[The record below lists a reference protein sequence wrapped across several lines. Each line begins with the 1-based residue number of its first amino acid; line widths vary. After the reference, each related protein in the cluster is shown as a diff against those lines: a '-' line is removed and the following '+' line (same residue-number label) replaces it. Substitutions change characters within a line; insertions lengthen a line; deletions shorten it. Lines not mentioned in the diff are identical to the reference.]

1 MINQMFPKVRLY
13 SLGGT
18 ISSAKSEVGKTG
30 VSPSLDGQD
39 LIKSIPGIRDVA
51 EVDPCSFS
59 RVASGDLDYNLL
71 FGLASQIQA
80 DLEGD
85 FDGVVVTQGTDTTEE
100 TVFVLDLLVD
110 SVKPVVVTGAMRNP
124 TLAGPDGPANVL
136 SSVVV
141 ASSPKCQALG
151 SVVVFN
157 DEIHAARFVRKT
169 HTTNP
174 STFKSPGFGPIGY
187 VVENKVRIGLLPAGS
202 VKFELPN
209 KDLAVPKV
217 ALVKFTLGD
226 DDGILSLIERSEK
239 YEGLVIEGFG
249 GGHVPSHAVD
259 TIERLAE
266 KMPVILSSRT
276 GAGEVLSK
284 TYSFPGS
291 ESDLLNRGLISSGG
305 LSSLKAKIVLTI
317 CLSLGLEKKE
327 IAYKFLSF
335 D

>member
-1 MINQMFPKVRLY
+1 MVNQKLPKVRLY

-18 ISSAKSEVGKTG
+18 ISSAKSEAGKTG

-39 LIKSIPGIRDVA
+39 LIKSIPGIREVA
-51 EVDPCSFS
+51 DVDPCSFS
-59 RVASGDLDYNLL
+59 KVASGDLNYELL
-71 FGLASQIQA
+71 FDLASQIQA
-80 DLEGD
+80 DLDGD

-136 SSVVV
+136 ASVVV

-169 HTTNP
+169 HTSNP
-174 STFKSPGFGPIGY
+174 ATFKSPGFGPIGY
-187 VVENKVRIGLLPAGS
+187 VVENKVRVGLRPTAS
-202 VKFELPN
+202 VKLGPSDKN
-209 KDLAVPKV
+209 VTVPKV

-239 YEGLVIEGFG
+239 YKGLVIEGFG
-249 GGHVPSHAVD
+249 GGHVPSKVVD
-259 TIERLAE
+259 TVERLAQI
-266 KMPVILSSRT
+266 MPVILTSRT

-291 ESDLLNRGLISSGG
+291 ESDLLGRGLISSGG
-305 LSSLKAKIVLTI
+305 MNSLKAKIILTI
-317 CLSLGLEKKE
+317 CLAKGLAKSE
-327 IAYKFLSF
+327 IDSKFLSF

>member
-1 MINQMFPKVRLY
+1 MVNQKLPKVRLY

-18 ISSAKSEVGKTG
+18 ISSAKSEAGKTG

-39 LIKSIPGIRDVA
+39 LIKSIPGIEEVA

-59 RVASGDLDYNLL
+59 KVASGDLDYNLL
-71 FGLASQIQA
+71 FDLASQIQA
-80 DLEGD
+80 DLDDG

-141 ASSPKCQALG
+141 ASSLKCQGLG

-169 HTTNP
+169 HTSNP
-174 STFKSPGFGPIGY
+174 ATFKSPGFGPIGY
-187 VVENKVRIGLLPAGS
+187 IVENKVRVGLRPAGS
-202 VKFELPN
+202 VKLEHCN

-226 DDGILSLIERSEK
+226 DGGILSLIERSEEYK
-239 YEGLVIEGFG
+239 GLVIEGFG
-249 GGHVPSHAVD
+249 GGHVPSKVVD
-259 TIERLAE
+259 TVERLAQI
-266 KMPVILSSRT
+266 MPVILSSRT

-291 ESDLLNRGLISSGG
+291 ESDLLSRGLISSGG
-305 LSSLKAKIVLTI
+305 MNSLKAKIILTI
-317 CLSLGLEKKE
+317 CLSKGLGKTE
-327 IAYKFLSF
+327 IGSKFLSY

>member
-1 MINQMFPKVRLY
+1 MVNQKLPKVRLY

-18 ISSAKSEVGKTG
+18 ISSAKSEAGKTG

-39 LIKSIPGIRDVA
+39 LIKSIPGIGDVA
-51 EVDPCSFS
+51 EVHPCSFS
-59 RVASGDLDYNLL
+59 RVASGDLDYDLL
-71 FGLASQIQA
+71 FDLAYQIQT
-80 DLEGD
+80 DLEAD

-100 TVFVLDLLVD
+100 TVFVLDLLVN
-110 SVKPVVVTGAMRNP
+110 SFKPVVVTGAMRNP

-136 SSVVV
+136 ASVVV
-141 ASSPKCQALG
+141 ASSPKCQDLG
-151 SVVVFN
+151 AVVVFN

-169 HTTNP
+169 HTTSP

-187 VVENKVRIGLLPAGS
+187 IVENKVRIGLVPADFI
-202 VKFELPN
+202 KFERPSNDLTVPN
-209 KDLAVPKV
+209 V

-226 DDGILSLIERSEK
+226 DDGILSLIEGSDK

-249 GGHVPSHAVD
+249 GGHVPSKVVS
-259 TIERLAE
+259 TVERLAQ
-266 KMPVILSSRT
+266 KMPVILASRT

-291 ESDLLNRGLISSGG
+291 ESDLLNRGLISSRG
-305 LSSLKAKIVLTI
+305 LSSLKAKIMLTL
-317 CLSLGLEKKE
+317 CLSLRLEKNE
-327 IAYKFLSF
+327 IANKFLSF